1 VIDQV
6 RRLLS
11 ETDDLL
17 DQLAVARKDVRE
29 ESTALRLET
38 CRRRLRCVRN
48 TLARELDDLELDA
61 GKGVLVQVQAHDYQR
76 RSI

>member
-38 CRRRLRCVRN
+38 CRLRCVRN